1 MNILFLSSWYPTE
14 SNPNF
19 GIFVKEHAHAL
30 KTTNNNIVVLAI
42 VINSSSKIYSKTLTD
57 TLDESGM
64 RVVLIEINT
73 RFRNIFYY
81 LIPFQYYLIYKVFLK
96 RILPDF
102 IPDIIHSNVIFP
114 SGIIGDLLASNFKKP
129 HIITEHWS
137 RINTL
142 LKKPILSGMAIRA
155 YQRATMIL
163 PVSLFLMNK
172 MKTLL
177 PTIDSNKY
185 HIISNVIDSELFYFK
200 EKKPNKDCIRFCAI
214 ATWADKKIPDKKPE
228 LFIEALA
235 QLQTQIKETVILTMI
250 GGGDMVSKL
259 QDLCRKKSIKA
270 NFVGFLNKVEIAKCL
285 QESDFFIHASTIETF
300 GIVIAE
306 ALLCGTPVICS
317 NVGALPELI
326 NDSNGI
332 LCDNTLN
339 EWVNGLHKLIYLKFK
354 NIEIAEK
361 NKRKFSKENVAKK
374 INELYNEVSENCPKQ
389 L

>member
-14 SNPNF
+14 SNPSF
-19 GIFVKEHAHAL
+19 GIFVKEHAHAI
-30 KTTNNNIVVLAI
+30 KTTNNKIVVLAI
-42 VINSSSKIYSKTLTD
+42 VINSSTKIYSKKLTD
-57 TLDESGM
+57 TFDESGM

-73 RFRNIFYY
+73 RFSNIIYY
-81 LIPFQYYLIYKVFLK
+81 LIPFQYFLIYKVFLK

-102 IPDIIHSNVIFP
+102 VPDIIHSNVIFP
-114 SGIIGDLLASNFKKP
+114 SGIIGDLLASKIKRP

-137 RINTL
+137 RINTI
-142 LKKPILSGMAIRA
+142 LKKPVLSGRAIKAYKRA
-155 YQRATMIL
+155 AMIL
-163 PVSLFLMNK
+163 PVSLFLRNK
-172 MKTLL
+172 MKILL

-200 EKKPNKDCIRFCAI
+200 EKEPSKDCIRFCAI
-214 ATWADKKIPDKKPE
+214 ASWTDKKIPDKKPE

-235 QLQTQIKETVILTMI
+235 KLQTQIKQTVILTMI
-250 GGGDMVSKL
+250 GGGDQVSKL
-259 QDLCRKKSIKA
+259 QDLCREKFIKA
-270 NFVGFLNKVEIAKCL
+270 NFVGSLNKVEIAKYL

-332 LCDNTLN
+332 LCKNTLN
-339 EWVNGLHKLIYLKFK
+339 EWVNGLHKLISFKFK
-354 NIEIAEK
+354 NREIADK
-361 NKRKFSKENVAKK
+361 NKIKFSKVDIGKK
-374 INELYNEVSENCPKQ
+374 IDELYKEVRENWQ
-389 L
+389 T